1 VVMPVLRIPRRERA
15 RAWAG
20 AGILALA
27 GSIGGYA
34 IHSQRAAAEL
44 TQRSEPVA
52 APVVVTTV
60 ERRDLP
66 IELKGIGTVQA
77 YNTVTVKPLVGGQI
91 TQIAFTE
98 GQTVH
103 RGEILARID
112 SRSLTAQLRQAQA
125 NRQKDQAQLDNA
137 RKDLVRFISMPA
149 DAIPR
154 QQVDAQQALVEVL
167 EAAVVADQAAIE
179 NAKVQLDYT
188 TVASPIDGVTG
199 IRIVDAGNVISP
211 SDAGI
216 VVITQLRPIAV
227 IFTLP
232 ADIVASL
239 PAGWDRPQQPTPV
252 EVFDRSDSVRLATGS
267 LALIDNQIDRSTNT
281 IRLKAIFGNSDGALR
296 PGEFVNTHLLKTVL
310 HGAVVVPRGAIQ
322 YDESGAFSWLVRAD
336 STVEPKR
343 IILGPTSANLAA
355 IERGLTPGDRV
366 VLDGHY
372 NLRRGAAVLVQT
384 NEHAASRMDRNALD
398 IP

>member
-1 VVMPVLRIPRRERA
+1 MSVSRIPQNARA

-27 GSIGGYA
+27 GSLGGYA
-34 IHSQRAAAEL
+34 IHSQRAAAESS
-44 TQRSEPVA
+44 QRSEASA
-52 APVVVTTV
+52 APVVVTTI

-91 TQIAFTE
+91 VQIAFTE
-98 GQTVH
+98 GQAVH
-103 RGEILARID
+103 PGEVLARID

-137 RKDLVRFISMPA
+137 RTDLVRFNSMPA

-154 QQVDAQQALVEVL
+154 QQVDAQQAQVAVL
-167 EAAVVADQAAIE
+167 EAAVVADQAVIE
-179 NAKVQLDYT
+179 NARIQLDYA
-188 TVASPIDGVTG
+188 TVVSPIDGVTG
-199 IRIVDAGNVISP
+199 IRMVDVGNVISP

-216 VVITQLRPIAV
+216 VVITQVKPIAV

-239 PAGWDRPQQPTPV
+239 PTDRDRARQPTPA
-252 EVFDRSDSVRLATGS
+252 EMFDRSDSVRLATGS
-267 LALIDNQIDRSTNT
+267 LALIDNQIDRGTNT
-281 IRLKAIFGNSDGALR
+281 IRLKAIFDNADGALR
-296 PGEFVNTHLLKTVL
+296 PGQFVNVHLLKTVL
-310 HGAVVVPRGAIQ
+310 HGAVIVPRGAVQ
-322 YDESGAFSWLVRAD
+322 YDESGAFAWLVRAD
-336 STVEPKR
+336 STVEPHR
-343 IILGPTSANLAA
+343 IIVGPTSGNLAA
-355 IERGLTPGDRV
+355 IEHGLTPGDRV
-366 VLDGHY
+366 VLDGQY

-384 NEHAASRMDRNALD
+384 NERAASRMDRNALD

>member
-1 VVMPVLRIPRRERA
+1 MSVSGIPQNGRA

-20 AGILALA
+20 AGILVLTGAL
-27 GSIGGYA
+27 GGYA
-34 IHSQRAAAEL
+34 IHSQRAAAESS
-44 TQRSEPVA
+44 QRSDAPA

-91 TQIAFTE
+91 VQIAFTE
-98 GQTVH
+98 GQAVH
-103 RGEILARID
+103 PGEVLARID
-112 SRSLTAQLRQAQA
+112 SRSLTAQLHQAEA
-125 NRQKDQAQLDNA
+125 NRRKDQAQLDNA
-137 RKDLVRFISMPA
+137 RKDLVRFNSMPA

-154 QQVDAQQALVEVL
+154 QQVDAQQAQVAAL
-167 EAAVVADQAAIE
+167 EAAVVADQAASE
-179 NAKVQLDYT
+179 NARVQLDYA
-188 TVASPIDGVTG
+188 TVVSPIDGVTG
-199 IRIVDAGNVISP
+199 IRMVDVGNVISP

-216 VVITQLRPIAV
+216 VVITQLKPIAV

-232 ADIVASL
+232 ADLVASL
-239 PAGWDRPQQPTPV
+239 PAGRDRTRQPTPV
-252 EVFDRSDSVRLATGS
+252 EVFDRSDTVRLATGS

-281 IRLKAIFGNSDGALR
+281 IRLKAIFDNSAGALR

-310 HGAVVVPRGAIQ
+310 RGAVVVPRGAIQ

-343 IILGPTSANLAA
+343 IIVGPTSANLAA
-355 IERGLTPGDRV
+355 IEQGLTPGDRV

-384 NEHAASRMDRNALD
+384 KEQAASRTDRNALD